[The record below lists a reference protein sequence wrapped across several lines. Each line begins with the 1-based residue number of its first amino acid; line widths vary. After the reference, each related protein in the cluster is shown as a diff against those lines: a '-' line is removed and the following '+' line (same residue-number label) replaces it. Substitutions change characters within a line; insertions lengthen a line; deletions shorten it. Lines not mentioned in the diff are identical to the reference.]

1 MRDKVIVID
10 DEPNLRKI
18 LEALLTREG
27 YEVYCFEGMD
37 DALPTWN
44 TEDVDAVITDLSMPG
59 KSGMDVLEY
68 GRKYASDVPV
78 IMITA
83 FGTVEAAVSALK
95 SGAFDFVLKPFDQKE
110 LFRILQKAVQSRRR
124 RKREP
129 ALDLVSAVGMGP
141 VPVPLFGEEMSTV
154 ALRAQVDRMAKISS
168 PALMIGE
175 VGSGKRSIAYEIHR
189 KSDRSRGS
197 FVQLHCDAVPGV
209 FQISELFGTEK
220 GSMPLSLFTKPGSL
234 ELASQGTL
242 VLEDVGD
249 LCVVAQN
256 ALFTALENE
265 YFGRVGG
272 AKRLPLDC
280 RIIATSSKDLSN
292 AVRDGKFHVEL
303 YYKLSVE
310 TISLKPIRERK
321 QDIATHLVPYFLER
335 ACRKR
340 GVPVLSVSDD
350 ALMWFQSQSWPG
362 NLGELER
369 KVEQVVNEALSRGV
383 RHVDSSLLVLSNPRV
398 L

>member
-220 GSMPLSLFTKPGSL
+220 GSMPLSLFTTGQS
-234 ELASQGTL
+234 GNF
-242 VLEDVGD
+242 G
-249 LCVVAQN
+249 
-256 ALFTALENE
+256 
-265 YFGRVGG
+265 FGRSGSFVCRGSKRSIYRTG
-272 AKRLPLDC
+272 KRIFWSSGWGKTATARLPNH
-280 RIIATSSKDLSN
+280 RHE
-292 AVRDGKFHVEL
+292 F
-303 YYKLSVE
+303 
-310 TISLKPIRERK
+310 
-321 QDIATHLVPYFLER
+321 
-335 ACRKR
+335 KR
-340 GVPVLSVSDD
+340 FIECGS
-350 ALMWFQSQSWPG
+350 G
-362 NLGELER
+362 R
-369 KVEQVVNEALSRGV
+369 KVSCRT
-383 RHVDSSLLVLSNPRV
+383 LLQTFS
-398 L
+398 